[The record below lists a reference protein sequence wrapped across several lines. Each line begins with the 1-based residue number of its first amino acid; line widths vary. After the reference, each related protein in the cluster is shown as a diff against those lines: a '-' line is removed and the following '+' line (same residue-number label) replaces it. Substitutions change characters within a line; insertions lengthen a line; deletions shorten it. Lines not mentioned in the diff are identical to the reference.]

1 MMRGKAAR
9 QKKLSHHR
17 QKCSKNKNKNKNK
30 NKKIKQG
37 EKMSEEQK
45 KSNSL
50 TKIFAKTAVAAG
62 ISGGL
67 MAGVLALAGHDADM
81 SLSLGTYFG
90 AVVAGGY
97 FVGCVTI

>member
-1 MMRGKAAR
+1 
-9 QKKLSHHR
+9 
-17 QKCSKNKNKNKNK
+17 
-30 NKKIKQG
+30 
-37 EKMSEEQK
+37 MSEEQK

-67 MAGVLALAGHDADM
+67 MAGVLALAGHDAGM

-90 AVVAGGY
+90 AVVAGVY
-97 FVGCVTI
+97 FAGCVTIESRKARREMELPDHSSCCGKKDDAPKPE